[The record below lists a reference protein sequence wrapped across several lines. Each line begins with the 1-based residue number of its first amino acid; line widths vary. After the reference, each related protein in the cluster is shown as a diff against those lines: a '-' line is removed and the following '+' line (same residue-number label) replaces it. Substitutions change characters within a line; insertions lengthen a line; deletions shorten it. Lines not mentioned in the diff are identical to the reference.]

1 MTLHHWTTRM
11 IQIKTLRKW
20 CYKPANKPWTSEL
33 SPPNAGS
40 PNDRSVD
47 QDRSKGTICEGKF
60 LHIQL
65 TQDFTRTPWGIAYGA
80 LSYCSEC
87 PLCGLNVILQL
98 TTSELSLPY
107 SSLPHVTTDP
117 SARIAAKAPSI
128 AWSCCTFLNWSW
140 IAELSPPEHGLPHA
154 TADPSSKIAANANH
168 LWPET
173 ASCATP
179 WHWLIVAQLP
189 FAPHNKWSICQDC
202 GKDSTRHLKMFDIS
216 QLILYLWAVPTPIW
230 IAPCH
235 NRSIGQECSKC
246 KFGRLYRFNISQL
259 ILHTRALTTRSG
271 WHTSSP
277 EPVRLLS
284 IDPAPVQLAGF
295 SGGPGHGHLWEAL
308 RRPAPMRSWWK
319 SSSPRLW
326 RISEK
331 LALFPLGKTT
341 CNRSV
346 RS

>member
-1 MTLHHWTTRM
+1 MDCPMQL
-11 IQIKTLRKW
+11 QIHL
-20 CYKPANKPWTSEL
+20 P
-33 SPPNAGS
+33 
-40 PNDRSVD
+40 RS
-47 QDRSKGTICEGKF
+47 QQMHAI
-60 LHIQL
+60 
-65 TQDFTRTPWGIAYGA
+65 
-80 LSYCSEC
+80 
-87 PLCGLNVILQL
+87 CGLKLL
-98 TTSELSLPY
+98 
-107 SSLPHVTTDP
+107 H
-117 SARIAAKAPSI
+117 
-128 AWSCCTFLNWSW
+128 
-140 IAELSPPEHGLPHA
+140 
-154 TADPSSKIAANANH
+154 
-168 LWPET
+168 
-173 ASCATP
+173 SCAAP

-189 FAPHNKWSICQDC
+189 FASHNKWSICQDC
-202 GKDSTRHLKMFDIS
+202 GKDSTCHLKMFDIS

-346 RS
+346 RSKLLRPCCKTSLNPWFQTCPHRQFGVNTWWPRKSKNPYPLCCLYVFT